1 MIRFG
6 SSKTIERLNTM
17 LTEAIDGT
25 FMEENYDETELSR
38 LESKWVQ
45 YLATSRMSMEQTKK
59 ERENIKAMVSDIS
72 HQTKTPI
79 SNILLYAE
87 LMNEQAGD
95 DAQKSM
101 AQQIYFQAAKLEFLI
116 QSLVKMSR
124 LETDIFE
131 VKPIRQKTAPLIKS
145 VLDGIKEKARKKQVR
160 IELHEEPEAE
170 AVYDL
175 KWTAEALYNVVDN
188 AVKYTRES
196 SVIRI
201 TVKEYEFYVC
211 ISVQDEGIGIREDE
225 RAQIFSRFYRSQDVQ
240 QTEGVG
246 IGLYLTRE
254 ILKKEKGYVK
264 VQSAYG
270 KGSCFS
276 LHLSRT
282 E

>member
-6 SSKTIERLNTM
+6 SSKTMERLNSM

-45 YLATSRMSMEQTKK
+45 YLATSKMSMEQTKK
-59 ERENIKAMVSDIS
+59 ERENIKAIVSDIS

-87 LMNEQAGD
+87 LMKEQAD

-101 AQQIYFQAAKLEFLI
+101 AQQIYLQAAKLEFLI

-124 LETDIFE
+124 LETDILE
-131 VKPIRQKTAPLIKS
+131 VKPIKQKTAPLIKS
-145 VLDGIKEKARKKQVR
+145 VLDAIQEKARKKQIR
-160 IELHEEPEAE
+160 IELHEDPEAE

-175 KWTAEALYNVVDN
+175 KWTTEALYNVVDN
-188 AVKYTRES
+188 AVKYTKES
-196 SVIRI
+196 SVIQI
-201 TVKEYEFYVC
+201 MVKEYEFYVC
-211 ISVQDEGIGIREDE
+211 ISVQDEGIGIREEE

-254 ILKKEKGYVK
+254 ILKKEKGYVR
-264 VQSAYG
+264 VQSTCG